1 MIGSAISLVIQLVAL
16 MIRLTV
22 MALRLMIRGSIWL
35 VAAIAALL
43 EERRRTKS

>member
-22 MALRLMIRGSIWL
+22 MALRLMIRGSILL

-43 EERRRTKS
+43 EKRRRSKA